1 MVMRAALLS
10 FACLLASCSQT
21 SETAETEPNI
31 VRPVKVLNV
40 SADSQVRAIKLPA
53 IVGASDS
60 SILTFQVSGALLEL
74 GISEGD
80 EVERGQV
87 LAQLDQR
94 DFRNSVT
101 SAQAQFE
108 NAQIEFERA
117 ERLIAENAISRSV
130 FDQRRSQRD
139 VSRASL
145 DSARKQLDD
154 TTIRA
159 PFSGIVADI
168 HVESFE
174 TIGAQQPV
182 LTLQSAGDAEA
193 IVQVPAS
200 LVVNIQQ
207 LEPIDTSLELDA
219 APGVR
224 LPATFVEA
232 ASAADATTQTF
243 EARFAFSPPDE
254 LVILPGMTGLLL
266 GRFQT
271 IAADETPGIAI
282 PINAVLAEAGETY
295 VWTVDTETLS
305 VSRRDIEVGAGVDQG
320 VRVTSGLEEG
330 DVIVGAGGAY
340 LTEGAEIRI
349 YEN

>member
-1 MVMRAALLS
+1 MRAALLS
-10 FACLLASCSQT
+10 FAWLLTSCSQT
-21 SETAETEPNI
+21 SEVAETEPNI

-40 SADSQVRAIKLPA
+40 SADSRVRSIKLPA

-60 SILTFQVSGALLEL
+60 SILTFQVSGSLLEL

-207 LEPIDTSLELDA
+207 LEPIDTFLELDA

-254 LVILPGMTGLLL
+254 LVILPGMTGLLV

-271 IAADETPGIAI
+271 IAADEAPGIAI

-295 VWTVDTETLS
+295 VWTVDTETLT

-330 DVIVGAGGAY
+330 DMIVGAGGAY